1 MVAILYQRR
10 YNKLHHSI
18 YGLSYDLFVLDLLGN
33 CLSVYCTLNYRLSPL
48 LRSQFAKR
56 FPLFYPLDK
65 NQVPISLLLLLKDL
79 LIMAASAL
87 VIRQLVLYRATKHI
101 YQGLSKICLI
111 VLIIS
116 AIFAVFTYTC
126 SCYDL
131 PMSDSGRFGVFYL
144 EHINYLWVI
153 GNVLRAFRFL
163 PQLTLNWMGSSTRGL
178 SSKYVLITSLGN
190 SIMLLGLAILP
201 QQIEFYRSPF
211 NLTPV
216 FVKAIETISLIG
228 ILYQAQ
234 YLYLGTKPYLPKGK

>member
-18 YGLSYDLFVLDLLGN
+18 YGLSYDLFVLEFLGN
-33 CLSVYCTLNYRLSPL
+33 SLSIYCALNYRLSPL

-65 NQVPISLLLLLKDL
+65 NQVPISLLLLLKDT

-87 VIRQLVLYRATKHI
+87 VIRQLILYRTTKHI
-101 YQGLSKICLI
+101 YQGLSKICVF
-111 VLIIS
+111 VLVIS
-116 AIFAVFTYTC
+116 AIFSVFTYTC
-126 SCYDL
+126 SCYNL
-131 PMSDSGRFGVFYL
+131 PVSDSGRFGVFYL

-153 GNVLRAFRFL
+153 GNLLRAFRFL

-178 SSKYVLITSLGN
+178 SSKYVLINFLSN
-190 SIMLLGLAILP
+190 SIMLVGLAILP
-201 QQIEFYRSPF
+201 KQIEFYRCPF

-216 FVKAIETISLIG
+216 FVKTIESLSLVG

-234 YLYLGTKPYLPKGK
+234 FLYLGTKPYLPKGR